1 MREAHTG
8 EGIFFTSRVAD
19 RFVLRSHR
27 TQVEWSRARD
37 DVFVSGPRFL
47 KGTAVS
53 FSIQRSSRLLL
64 EKVFGNFAPEEY
76 DFRFQKTRVFVKLL
90 QRDFVSRS
98 EAKRLVANLDKFSE
112 IVLDFRDVNSVGQGF
127 ADEVFRV
134 FARRHPAIRILTE
147 NANPAV
153 DAMLRH
159 ASSLEEN

>member
-1 MREAHTG
+1 M
-8 EGIFFTSRVAD
+8 
-19 RFVLRSHR
+19 
-27 TQVEWSRARD
+27 
-37 DVFVSGPRFL
+37 
-47 KGTAVS
+47 
-53 FSIQRSSRLLL
+53 
-64 EKVFGNFAPEEY
+64 
-76 DFRFQKTRVFVKLL
+76 KLL

-112 IVLDFRDVNSVGQGF
+112 IVLDFRDVSSVGQGF